1 MKAVVSVHADVNE
14 TNESGDNQSSVK
26 GSRFLMY
33 LKMMLQFPFI
43 CYMMSKKLSNVR
55 QLVQCSRELLY
66 FIIKDDLKV
75 VLYPNLD
82 VTE

>member
-1 MKAVVSVHADVNE
+1 
-14 TNESGDNQSSVK
+14 
-26 GSRFLMY
+26 MY

-43 CYMMSKKLSNVR
+43 CNMTSKKLSNIR